1 MAKVITGKKINLSQL
16 DKELDLRGLCADEN
30 DLSAVV
36 IVTADD
42 SNITQA
48 ELEAAIAAH
57 IAIDDNAVREA
68 DKAVLLAKLGIT
80 ADEAKLLLS

>member
-1 MAKVITGKKINLSQL
+1 MAKVITSKKINLSQL
-16 DKELDLRGLCADEN
+16 DKELDLQGLCADEN

-42 SNITQA
+42 SKITQA